1 MSDINLEKILV
12 PQKRL
17 ELITAEDLIK
27 ETIDV
32 RTTIIY
38 DLDDQG
44 RMIVA
49 QTSPPILRSWLGQAI
64 TASFLTRDEK
74 NRDLVRYGFPTRIE
88 DLWPEY
94 QLREDV
100 IETAVL
106 LGPPLA
112 EVEVR
117 SVRLLYRVQPSS
129 RHEIGLAVPRLDD
142 GEVHLIDISQGGLQF
157 SYKGSVELVRGQT
170 IRLTL
175 DVAGNSL
182 ALDAR
187 VARASEQES
196 SRLAYIGV
204 QFSNPEPHQVRIIQ
218 QAVQSI
224 IREEARA
231 KSGIEA

>member
-1 MSDINLEKILV
+1 MDLERILV

-17 ELITAEDLIK
+17 ELITAEDLIR

-49 QTSPPILRSWLGQAI
+49 QTSPPILHSWAGREI
-64 TASFLTRDEK
+64 TASFLTRDDD
-74 NRDLVRYGFPTRIE
+74 NRDLIRYGFPTKIE
-88 DLWPEY
+88 DFWSEY

-100 IETAVL
+100 VEPAVL

-112 EVEVR
+112 EVEIR
-117 SVRLLYRVQPSS
+117 SVRLLYRVEPSS
-129 RHEIGLAVPRLDD
+129 RHEIGLAIPRLTDS
-142 GEVHLIDISQGGLQF
+142 EVNLIDISQGGLQF
-157 SYKGSVELVRGQT
+157 SCRDSVDLVRGQT

-175 DVAGNSL
+175 NVGGNSL
-182 ALDAR
+182 DLDAR
-187 VARASEQES
+187 VARTDEREG

-204 QFSNPEPHQVRIIQ
+204 QFMNPEPHQVRIIQ

-231 KSGIEA
+231 KSGLEV